1 MKDSPGQPRLRRYVP
16 AVGPRL
22 RILLF
27 ALFALFALIS
37 VNSLYLLTIRIAEAA
52 SGQVFQ
58 DYFYQYMFLAHL
70 GLGLLLI
77 VPVIVYGIQH
87 VRNAHDRPNRR
98 AVKVGYALLACALVL
113 LASGLAL
120 TRGLPLLELRAPAA
134 RQAAYWLHV
143 AGWLA
148 VVDPLLVL

>member
-52 SGQVFQ
+52 SG
-58 DYFYQYMFLAHL
+58 
-70 GLGLLLI
+70 
-77 VPVIVYGIQH
+77 
-87 VRNAHDRPNRR
+87 
-98 AVKVGYALLACALVL
+98 
-113 LASGLAL
+113 
-120 TRGLPLLELRAPAA
+120 
-134 RQAAYWLHV
+134 
-143 AGWLA
+143 
-148 VVDPLLVL
+148 